1 MCVPSKNELAAN
13 LLAKK
18 MITDELLVPD
28 YLHATKSG
36 NIESHSHVFF
46 LVPHAFQVF
55 RQIDE
60 STKLDKII
68 KDINDENSFTKH
80 KDNEFVKILKEYG
93 EETKYGKIILKS
105 LVETYKNALKNK
117 KYKAILGRLGVI
129 GKSKD
134 GINEIKDGIN
144 EIKDGI
150 NESKDGI
157 NEIKDGINEI
167 RGFIAKY
174 KDKFYKDWDSCVDAR
189 YDFYKE
195 VEKEYNLFTKDFFT
209 MRSFA
214 MGIFTSLIV
223 IKKKRKKN

>member
-144 EIKDGI
+144 EI
-150 NESKDGI
+150 
-157 NEIKDGINEI
+157 

-195 VEKEYNLFTKDFFT
+195 VEKEFNLSTKDFFT
-209 MRSFA
+209 LRSFA

>member
-195 VEKEYNLFTKDFFT
+195 VEKEFNLSTKDFFT
-209 MRSFA
+209 LRSFA